1 MAGAGKTRVKEERE
15 NHARGNAPSRSSGS
29 SRGNGSS
36 RSDTSS
42 SGKAYSSAPASNVGS
57 TGSRHSRT
65 MYDGNRDP
73 EPPGSAGERNPATAR
88 PVVDPR
94 NFDLG
99 VAGWS
104 TVRGYDLPTALPSR
118 PKPSTLGQACKIGL
132 NTYNVE
138 VMPSAPVYQFDVM
151 IGNGV
156 EKRGL
161 VKKVWES
168 KTLRNAL
175 GKGFI
180 FDGNKLAW
188 SLTNINR
195 EVKSIVDLDAENG
208 RQGKPGDDKNKVRVH
223 IRQTNRVRLDV
234 LLAYMQGTIQFDNSC
249 LEAINFL
256 DHLLREYPTIRYT
269 QIKRSFFARGQERF
283 NLGSA
288 VEAFKGVYS
297 SMRIVHGGP
306 AAKARLSVTV
316 DVSNGVFWTET
327 TLPIS
332 AVQLTGRRDINDLIN
347 ALRTKGEK
355 SADGQNLKK
364 MRKLHVVAGHRG
376 GNQDQYTID
385 RFVYQGARDAKFEK
399 DGKVISIYDYFAQAF
414 NIRLQYPDLPL
425 VKMMKGKNTLL
436 PMEVLKIEPNARYTF
451 KLDERQTANMIK
463 FAVTPPAERYK
474 AIEHGLSMLDWA
486 NDPVLNTFGLKISS
500 KKTIVDGRII
510 AAPIVQFG
518 QGDAKPGTS
527 GRWDLKGKKFL
538 TPNSAPLKSWAIC
551 VVPGRRGGK
560 PDKSVVENFIREFVK
575 VYGLHGGRV
584 ENKQPAFCLAS
595 GDDVGS
601 WVTTAWNSA
610 GNQTQA
616 RPQMLVFIL
625 PDKDSQTYGRIKR
638 SAECRY
644 GVVSQCMQYAHVQK
658 CQAQY
663 ISNVCMKFNAKL
675 GGSTGRAIGAK
686 SKGPT
691 GLFTVPTCVIGADV
705 SHAAPGAPTPSMAAL
720 TMSMDKLAI
729 RYAAA
734 CETNGYR
741 VEMITTDN
749 INGMIKPL
757 IQSWVQNVGG
767 GKFPSR
773 IIYFRD
779 GVSEGQ
785 YQHVLQQEVHDMKA
799 LLKTADPNLN
809 IPFVVIVGSKRH
821 HVRFFPEK
829 GGDRNGNP
837 LPGTLIET
845 GVTNPFENDFF
856 LCSHAAIKGTA
867 RPMHYHVLLNEA
879 GMPNEEI
886 QTIIYEQCY
895 QYIRATTPLSQHPA
909 IYYAHIA
916 SNRAIPHDPKWSG
929 SSDGAPSVASKP
941 RSASQSGS
949 QGGKSGGKSGG
960 SSSGMPTD
968 IEKLMPMPNQGGIQ
982 TSMWYI

>member
-1 MAGAGKTRVKEERE
+1 MAGAAKARLQRERE
-15 NHARGNAPSRSSGS
+15 DHHRGNGS
-29 SRGNGSS
+29 SRSGNGSS

-42 SGKAYSSAPASNVGS
+42 SGRAYSSAPPSNVGS
-57 TGSRHSRT
+57 TGSRGSHQSRA

-73 EPPGSAGERNPATAR
+73 TPPGSAGERNPATAR
-88 PVVDPR
+88 PIVDPK

-99 VAGWS
+99 MAGWS
-104 TVRGYDLPTALPSR
+104 TVRGYDTVSGMPSR
-118 PKPSTLGQACKIGL
+118 PKPSTLGQPCKIGL
-132 NTYNVE
+132 NTYNVDA
-138 VMPSAPVYQFDVM
+138 MPATPVYQFDVM

-161 VKKVWES
+161 IKKVWAS
-168 KTLRNAL
+168 KTLKAAL
-175 GKGFI
+175 GPGYI
-180 FDGNKLAW
+180 FDSNKLAW
-188 SLTNINR
+188 GLKPITR
-195 EVKSIVDLDAENG
+195 EIKATVDLDTENG
-208 RQGKPGDDKNKVRVH
+208 RQAKPGDDKNKIRVH

-234 LLAYMQGTIQFDNSC
+234 LVAYMEGTISFDNSC

-256 DHLLREYPTIRYT
+256 DHLLREYPTLKYT

-283 NLGSA
+283 LLGSA

-297 SMRIVHGGP
+297 SMRVVHGGP
-306 AAKARLSVTV
+306 ATKAKLSVNV

-327 TLPIS
+327 TLPVS
-332 AVQLTGRRDINDLIN
+332 AVQLTGRRDISDLIN
-347 ALRTKGEK
+347 TIRGANGEK
-355 SADGQNLKK
+355 TPSGQNLKK

-376 GNQDQYTID
+376 GNRDQYTID
-385 RFVYQGARDAKFEK
+385 RFMYGVGARDHKFEK
-399 DGKVISIYDYFAQAF
+399 DGKMISVYDYFAQTF

-425 VKMMKGKNTLL
+425 VKMMKGKMTLL
-436 PMEVLKIEPNARYTF
+436 PMECLKIEPNERYPY

-463 FAVTPPAERYK
+463 FAVTPPPERYQN
-474 AIEHGLSMLDWA
+474 IQHGLDMLDWG
-486 NDPVLNTFGLKISS
+486 NDPVLKAFGLKISG

-518 QGDAKPGTS
+518 QGEAKPGTS

-538 TPNSAPLKSWAIC
+538 TPNTVPLKSWAIT
-551 VVPGRRGGK
+551 VIPGRRGGK
-560 PDKSVVENFIREFVK
+560 PDKSVVENFVREFVK

-584 ENKQPAFCLAS
+584 ENKQPAFVLAS

-601 WVTTAWNSA
+601 WVTTAWNAA
-610 GNQTQA
+610 GNQTQS

-625 PDKDSQTYGRIKR
+625 PDKDSVTYGRIKR

-675 GGSTGRAIGAK
+675 GGTTGRAIGAK

-691 GLFTVPTCVIGADV
+691 GLFTVPTCIIGADV
-705 SHAAPGAPTPSMAAL
+705 SHAAPGAQTPSMAAL

-749 INGMIKPL
+749 INGLIKPL

-767 GKFPSR
+767 GKFPQR

-785 YQHVLQQEVHDMKA
+785 YQHVLQQEVADMKA
-799 LLKTADPNLN
+799 LLKTADPNLK

-829 GGDRNGNP
+829 GGDRNGNA

-845 GVTNPFENDFF
+845 GVTHPFENDFY
-856 LCSHAAIKGTA
+856 LCSHAALKGTA

-879 GMPNEEI
+879 GMSNEEL
-886 QTIIYEQCY
+886 QTLIYEQCY
-895 QYIRATTPLSQHPA
+895 QYIRATTPVSQHPA

-916 SNRAIPHDPKWSG
+916 SNRAIPHDPRWSG
-929 SSDGAPSVASKP
+929 SSDSPAVAS
-941 RSASQSGS
+941 RGQSGS
-949 QGGKSGGKSGG
+949 QGDRSG
-960 SSSGMPTD
+960 SSGPPAD
-968 IEKLMPMPNQGGIQ
+968 VEKLMPMPNQGGIQ